1 MHWNFSNRRAIRSVG
16 LAGLAAST
24 ALLAACAS
32 VPPPKE
38 QLAVTETEFRNA
50 QSTGAATT
58 ASVELERAR
67 AKISEAR
74 AAIKDEDNARARRLL
89 EEAEVDARRAAAKAN
104 ADRADKALAELRES
118 IRALEQE
125 AARPPAAR

>member
-1 MHWNFSNRRAIRSVG
+1 MV
-16 LAGLAAST
+16 
-24 ALLAACAS
+24 LAACAS

-38 QLAVTETEFRNA
+38 QLAVTETELRNA
-50 QSTGAATT
+50 PSARAAPS

-67 AKISEAR
+67 AKLEQAR
-74 AAIKDEDNARARRLL
+74 AAMKAEDNARAQRLL
-89 EEAEVDARRAAAKAN
+89 AEAEVDARRAAARAN

-125 AARPPAAR
+125 ASRPPAAR